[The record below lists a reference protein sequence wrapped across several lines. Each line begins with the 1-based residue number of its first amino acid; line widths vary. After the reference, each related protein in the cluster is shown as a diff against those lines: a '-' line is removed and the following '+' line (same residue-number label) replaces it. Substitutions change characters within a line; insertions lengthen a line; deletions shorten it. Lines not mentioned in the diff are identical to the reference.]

1 MRGGKLMEHWLPFI
15 QEVGFPILV
24 TFYLLHRIETK
35 LDGVIESIQTLPIKM
50 IEEPTHMK
58 KTV

>member
-1 MRGGKLMEHWLPFI
+1 MEQWLPFI
-15 QEVGFPILV
+15 QDVGFPILV

-35 LDGVIESIQTLPIKM
+35 LDSVIESIQTLPVKM
-50 IEEPTHMK
+50 IEEPAQMK

>member
-1 MRGGKLMEHWLPFI
+1 MNDWLPLI

-35 LDGVIESIQTLPIKM
+35 LDNVVDAIQRLPSNMREDPIQSK
-50 IEEPTHMK
+50 
-58 KTV
+58 VSS

>member
-1 MRGGKLMEHWLPFI
+1 MEQWLPLI

-35 LDGVIESIQTLPIKM
+35 LDSVIESIQTLPVRVM
-50 IEEPTHMK
+50 EEPTQMK